1 MPPERQPISDR
12 SPDRV
17 AGVRAQPSRRIDI
30 MRSGLTGCAD
40 RRRNREG
47 FGSNGRLRRAKERW
61 EENYDLHAPAPLSSL
76 TNLIGGA
83 VRPQTPHRSPRQ
95 AFGGNFG

>member
-30 MRSGLTGCAD
+30 MRSGLPDA
-40 RRRNREG
+40 R
-47 FGSNGRLRRAKERW
+47 
-61 EENYDLHAPAPLSSL
+61 
-76 TNLIGGA
+76 IGGGTA
-83 VRPQTPHRSPRQ
+83 KGSHQME
-95 AFGGNFG
+95 G